1 MLYSPRFAGAIAQSL
16 YFNEEDRA
24 VRFSTMIWPHSS
36 TTLDSVVELA
46 QVADRN
52 GFDSVYIGDSQMIWN
67 DCWVALGMCA
77 VKTERVRLGTG
88 VTNLITRHPAVTAN
102 AIMSVN
108 MASHG
113 RAILGVGAGD
123 SAVRTAGM
131 SPSKLAGMR
140 PRLEYVRA
148 LLDGREVEP
157 LANVGE
163 RREGTWGM
171 EDRVHMEGAKEWGN
185 LPIEFAC
192 MSPKSAEFTGEL
204 CDGVIADGHMG
215 GNAEGARV
223 LVASVLKGAAKAGRD
238 PAKFR
243 FVAAIDGA
251 IEDDRVSALDQVRQT
266 AARNIARKPYL
277 PDCLGVEHA
286 DVVKNVTEGYRFY
299 KHLDITAQHR
309 KLVPDEV
316 AMKCC
321 IAGTPD
327 DCIAKAKELQGA
339 GITDIAVFVSSQDL
353 ATSRRKL
360 ERFAK
365 EVMPFV

>member
-1 MLYSPRFAGAIAQSL
+1 M
-16 YFNEEDRA
+16 
-24 VRFSTMIWPHSS
+24 RFSTMIWPHSS
-36 TTLDSVVELA
+36 THLDPVVELA

-52 GFDSVYIGDSQMIWN
+52 GFESVYIGDSQMIWN

-77 VKTERVRLGTG
+77 AKTERVRLGTG
-88 VTNLITRHPAVTAN
+88 VTNLVTRHPAVTAN

-108 MASHG
+108 MASRG
-113 RAILGVGAGD
+113 RAVLGVGAGD

-131 SPSKLAGMR
+131 SPLKLVDMR

-157 LANVGE
+157 LIAIGE

-171 EDRVHMEGAKEWGN
+171 VDKVHLEGAKEWGH

-192 MSPKSAEFTGEL
+192 MSPKSVEVAGEL
-204 CDGVIADGHMG
+204 CEGVIVDGHMG
-215 GNAEGARV
+215 GNAEGARATV
-223 LVASVLKGAAKAGRD
+223 EAARRGAAKAGKD
-238 PAKFR
+238 VSQLR

-251 IEDDRVSALDQVRQT
+251 IEDERIVALDQVRQT

-277 PDCLGVEHA
+277 PDCIGVEHA

-299 KHLDITAQHR
+299 KHLDLTAQHR
-309 KLVPDEV
+309 KLIPDEV

-321 IAGTPD
+321 IAGTPA
-327 DCIAKAKELQGA
+327 DCIAKAKELAGA
-339 GITDIAVFVSSQDL
+339 GITDIAVFITSQDL
-353 ATSRRKL
+353 EASRRKL

-365 EVMPFV
+365 EVMPYV